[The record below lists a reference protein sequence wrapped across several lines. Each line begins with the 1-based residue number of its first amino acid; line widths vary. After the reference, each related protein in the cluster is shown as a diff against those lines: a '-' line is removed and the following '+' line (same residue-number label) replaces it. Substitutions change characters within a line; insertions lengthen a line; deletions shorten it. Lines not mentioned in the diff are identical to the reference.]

1 MKKRKCGAIA
11 VVEDVTE
18 WRRNEQALRDS
29 ERMLRLAQK
38 TANAGAYEW
47 DIRKN
52 RVQWSADFARL
63 IGKAE
68 DVVPSFNVWVSVVH
82 PDDPPMPHRSS
93 VRSHRENG
101 IPYRYNTG
109 SFTPILACGGW
120 RAPAS

>member
-1 MKKRKCGAIA
+1 MLNQAISIECFDGSQKVILVSGVPLRGSEDAECGAIA
-11 VVEDVTE
+11 VIEDVTE

-47 DIRKN
+47 DIQKN

-68 DVVPSFNVWVSVVH
+68 DVVPSFDAWVSVVH
-82 PDDPPMPHRSS
+82 PDDRDQCL
-93 VRSHRENG
+93 
-101 IPYRYNTG
+101 TG
-109 SFTPILACGGW
+109 RP
-120 RAPAS
+120 